1 MNNHVLFVVVGASGS
16 GKGVL
21 LRSVRDMGERHI
33 VVINKGVT
41 RKRKTTDGSEM
52 TIYRPD
58 ELSNEDYDIVYANY
72 LALYGIRTS
81 DIWEALSHGRHA
93 LLICSN
99 FASIDKDKKPI
110 PDTVPAIPTLRRVFG
125 PLMKL
130 VYLHSHIDQDM
141 SQEHQSEIAAA
152 DLKET
157 RVRKKKIPI
166 VRGYYVDNI
175 GRFDH
180 VLLNV
185 GEPEDL
191 SDQVFRL
198 ISFYDKKEGI
208 I

>member
-1 MNNHVLFVVVGASGS
+1 MNNPVLFVVVGASGS

-41 RKRKTTDGSEM
+41 RKRKTTDGPEM
-52 TIYRPD
+52 AIYRPD
-58 ELSNEDYDIVYANY
+58 ELLNEDYDIVYANY

-99 FASIDKDKKPI
+99 FASIDKDKKTI
-110 PDTVPAIPTLRRVFG
+110 PGAMPAIPILRRVFG

-130 VYLHSHIDQDM
+130 VYLHSQIDQDI

-152 DLKET
+152 DQKET

-175 GRFDH
+175 GQFDH

-198 ISFYDKKEGI
+198 ISFYDKKEAI